1 MNRSYFRTDDGK
13 HIDHDFYGLAGL
25 GDDKKTELQ
34 IRVTYDDEGR
44 ASGQIIINTD
54 DGDYPLE
61 STFDLTLAG
70 ADLLV
75 QVLSH
80 GVPIE

>member
-1 MNRSYFRTDDGK
+1 MNRSYFRTESGGYV
-13 HIDHDFYGLAGL
+13 DHDFYGLAGL

-34 IRVTYDDEGR
+34 IRVSYDDEER
-44 ASGQIIINTD
+44 ASGQIIVNTD
-54 DGDYPLE
+54 NGDFPVE
-61 STFDLTLAG
+61 VDFNLTLAS

-75 QVLSH
+75 KVLSH